1 MTVSRRRIFRSIA
14 LSGGACAVGQGQAVD
29 ASSDAVRQVAVAHGV
44 NLSDDR
50 LRILKPVLVNRKL
63 QLQTLRDIEVSDAVA
78 PTQGILTHGRF

>member
-14 LSGGACAVGQGQAVD
+14 LSSGTCAVGQGQAVD
-29 ASSDAVRQVAVAHGV
+29 ASSEALRQVAVAHGV

-50 LRILKPVLVNRKL
+50 LRIIKPVFANRKL